1 MMPQSHYPHS
11 LIVMPVTNIQYE
23 VNNFKGSFQCI
34 YDDEVQWSPSNLS
47 SEEID
52 KVKITKNFVII
63 RGGYI
68 FILFPRRGYV
78 NFTKVQSLDQLPQVI
93 KEFKKITGLKVDSS
107 TISIHNITAHG
118 RVQLN
123 EHLSQL
129 KKAAEKSLIN
139 SRCIF
144 NTSYLPGLLIKN
156 EFGTA
161 VIYQSGAIKFLGF
174 KSLRSLEIFADTL
187 CACITKKSEL
197 ERMI

>member
-1 MMPQSHYPHS
+1 MSS
-11 LIVMPVTNIQYE
+11 INIQYE

-34 YDDEVQWSPSNLS
+34 YDDDEVPWSPSNLS

-63 RGGYI
+63 RGEFI

-78 NFTKVQSLDQLPQVI
+78 NFTKVRSLDYLPRVV
-93 KEFKKITGLKVDSS
+93 KEFEKITGLKVDSS
-107 TISIHNITAHG
+107 AISIHNITAHG

-129 KKAAEKSLIN
+129 KKVVEKSLIN
-139 SRCIF
+139 SRCVF
-144 NTSYLPGLLIKN
+144 NTSYLPGLLIKT
-156 EFGTA
+156 EFGTT

-174 KSLRSLEIFADTL
+174 KSLRSLEKFADSL
-187 CACITKKSEL
+187 CVCIMKKSEL
-197 ERMI
+197 ARMI